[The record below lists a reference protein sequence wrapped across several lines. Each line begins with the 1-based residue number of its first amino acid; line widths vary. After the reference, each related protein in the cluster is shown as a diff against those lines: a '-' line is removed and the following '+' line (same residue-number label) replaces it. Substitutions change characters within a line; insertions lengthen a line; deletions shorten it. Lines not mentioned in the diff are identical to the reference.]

1 MVHAYHAIFAAY
13 GFWLPNDPRG
23 SWSDFVRR
31 WELLRFGP
39 ATKVTTRQSLAA
51 KPHDFAL
58 RQQAKQA
65 LMYPEVRFTGVQAR
79 EIGRAFEGFVQKSG
93 LVVWACSILPEHVH
107 LVIARHRYKIEQL
120 VNLLKG
126 AATTRLMEQ
135 GLHPL
140 AEYARDGERPP
151 PMWVRG
157 KWKVFLDCEEDI
169 IRAIRY
175 VEQNPIKE
183 GKPAQRWR
191 FVTRFEGLSV

>member
-39 ATKVTTRQSLAA
+39 ATKVTTRQSLEA

-65 LMYPEVRFTGVQAR
+65 LMFPEVHFTGEQAR
-79 EIGRAFEGFVQKSG
+79 EMGRAFEGFVQESG
-93 LVVWACSILPEHVH
+93 LVVRACSILPEHVH
-107 LVIARHRYKIEQL
+107 PVVARHRYKIEQI

-126 AATTRLMEQ
+126 AAKRRL
-135 GLHPL
+135 
-140 AEYARDGERPP
+140 
-151 PMWVRG
+151 
-157 KWKVFLDCEEDI
+157 
-169 IRAIRY
+169 
-175 VEQNPIKE
+175 
-183 GKPAQRWR
+183 
-191 FVTRFEGLSV
+191 